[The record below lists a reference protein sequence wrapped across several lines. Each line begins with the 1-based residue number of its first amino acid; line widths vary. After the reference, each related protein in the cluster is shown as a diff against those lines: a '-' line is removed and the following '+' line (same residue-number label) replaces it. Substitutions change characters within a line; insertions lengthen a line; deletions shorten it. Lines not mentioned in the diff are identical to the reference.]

1 MIGIRIC
8 RTLTPQNQKTVLRPT
23 EMNVGLVR
31 NNNENKWI
39 LNTNEN
45 KHNEQDNKNK
55 KQKGTLLEIADFV
68 VSKKVKNST
77 ILFAFANDIKAEG
90 KKDLANFV
98 LFRSGKSLGELLEN
112 ARLMEN
118 AQNQL
123 QRSDLPFGSFEIGSW
138 KGLCFKIRWSAV
150 AVCWRDAVK
159 QLELYHFFSREQP
172 RIFQLM
178 LVIKIAVWW

>member
-1 MIGIRIC
+1 
-8 RTLTPQNQKTVLRPT
+8 
-23 EMNVGLVR
+23 MNVGLVR

-90 KKDLANFV
+90 KKDLANFSV
-98 LFRSGKSLGELLEN
+98 LES
-112 ARLMEN
+112 
-118 AQNQL
+118 
-123 QRSDLPFGSFEIGSW
+123 
-138 KGLCFKIRWSAV
+138 
-150 AVCWRDAVK
+150 
-159 QLELYHFFSREQP
+159 H
-172 RIFQLM
+172 
-178 LVIKIAVWW
+178 